1 MADETKIQ
9 PGEFKDKEQ
18 TDASP
23 TSSKFETCEQVKV
36 DKISEKI
43 SPNSKRLKLDNTPP
57 KKDNLIPST
66 DEDKK
71 VEVEKKDA
79 QEEEKKGED
88 LLTDS
93 KVDEGKATTAQP
105 KEAIA
110 VPAEKK

>member
-57 KKDNLIPST
+57 KKDNLISST
-66 DEDKK
+66 DED
-71 VEVEKKDA
+71 
-79 QEEEKKGED
+79 KKGED

-93 KVDEGKATTAQP
+93 KVDEGKAMTAQP

-110 VPAEKK
+110 VSAEKK